1 MKALLALL
9 LGVFAMTVQARELR
23 VCADPNNLPFSHRD
37 GSGFENRIV
46 ELIARDLGAS
56 VRYTWWAQRRGMLRN
71 TLNAGECDIVPGTA
85 SNLEGVAT
93 TRPYYR
99 SSYVFVARRDGP
111 WANVSSL
118 DDPRLPRATIGVQL
132 IGDDGANPPP
142 AHALARRGMQANV
155 RGYTVYGDY
164 GSAVPQSP
172 IFDAL
177 ARGDIDL
184 AVAWGPT
191 AGWFAKQANVPLAL
205 TPVTPW
211 LDGPQWPMAFD
222 ISMAVRKEDRELR
235 RELDR
240 ALERN
245 AREIARILD
254 EAGVPRVAG
263 IGGPRRDQIRIRQ
276 DPARRR
282 AGDK

>member
-1 MKALLALL
+1 MSFPGPGRTCAALL
-9 LGVFAMTVQARELR
+9 LMLCAGLAQARELR

-37 GSGFENRIV
+37 GSGFENRII
-46 ELIARDLGAS
+46 ELIAHDLGAT

-71 TLNAGECDIVPGTA
+71 TLNAGECDVVPGTA

-99 SSYVFVARRDGP
+99 SSYVFVARRAGP
-111 WANVSSL
+111 WAAISSF

-132 IGDDGANPPP
+132 VGDDGANPPP

-155 RGYTVYGDY
+155 RGYTGYGDY
-164 GSAVPQSP
+164 GSDAPQKAIIDAV
-172 IFDAL
+172 

-191 AGWFAKQANVPLAL
+191 AGWFAKQSQVPLSL
-205 TPVTPW
+205 VPVTPW

-222 ISMAVRKEDRELR
+222 ISMAVRKDDRELR

-240 ALERN
+240 ALERQGQQ
-245 AREIARILD
+245 IVRILE
-254 EAGVPRVAG
+254 EAGVPLAATQMQSAAQQS
-263 IGGPRRDQIRIRQ
+263 IDGP
-276 DPARRR
+276 
-282 AGDK
+282 

>member
-1 MKALLALL
+1 MRPRIDRYLLALGL
-9 LGVFAMTVQARELR
+9 ALAALPTAARELR

-46 ELIARDLGAS
+46 ALVARDLGAS
-56 VRYTWWAQRRGMLRN
+56 VRYTWWAQRRGALRN
-71 TLNAGECDIVPGTA
+71 TLKAGTCDVVPGIA

-111 WANVSSL
+111 WANVSSF
-118 DDPRLPRATIGVQL
+118 DDPRLRRATIGVQL
-132 IGDDGANPPP
+132 VGDDGANPPP
-142 AHALARRGMQANV
+142 AHALARRGLVDNV

-164 GSAVPQSP
+164 ASAAPQAA
-172 IFDAL
+172 IFEAL

-191 AGWFAKQANVPLAL
+191 AGWFARHARAGLAL
-205 TPVTPW
+205 APVSPW
-211 LDGPQWPMAFD
+211 LDGPRWPMAFD
-222 ISMAVRKEDRELR
+222 ISMAVRKEDATLR

-240 ALERN
+240 ALERH
-245 AREIARILD
+245 AAEIARVLD
-254 EAGVPRVAG
+254 EAGVPRVVDAADAPG
-263 IGGPRRDQIRIRQ
+263 SES
-276 DPARRR
+276 AH
-282 AGDK
+282 